1 MEKINKWKIEKELQ
15 RELAIA
21 YVRSYCEENNL
32 SLEKLISEKFV
43 LSYNECGFA
52 HPSEIEVNGL
62 LNDKDT
68 VPKVT
73 LMIKYENKELKIEET
88 EYTRKYLSLE

>member
-1 MEKINKWKIEKELQ
+1 MAKIDKWKIEKELQ

-21 YVRSYCEENNL
+21 YVRSYCAENNL
-32 SLEKLISEKFV
+32 SLEKLKKEKFE

-68 VPKVT
+68 MPKLT
-73 LMIKYENKELKIEET
+73 LIIRYENDELIIEET
-88 EYTRKYLSLE
+88 EYTRNYLSLE